1 MKKID
6 PIGVE
11 LPFLE
16 GKNLLGEE
24 IPLPYYKKGEIRI
37 FSLILTPSSKKD
49 ARTWT
54 QHILKTFEANPEIH
68 YFEVR
73 FFSSLLKPLADR
85 LDEQA
90 KAKGERALLPHL
102 VRAYDG
108 RGEFCRKVGIS
119 KKNLCHLY
127 LLDRK
132 GLVRYWGKG
141 PANSKQQ
148 QELMA
153 EIHRIYQRS

>member
-1 MKKID
+1 M
-6 PIGVE
+6 
-11 LPFLE
+11 
-16 GKNLLGEE
+16 
-24 IPLPYYKKGEIRI
+24 
-37 FSLILTPSSKKD
+37 TPSSKKD

-108 RGEFCRKVGIS
+108 RGEFCRKVGDQQKEFMSSLFTGS
-119 KKNLCHLY
+119 KRPGTVL
-127 LLDRK
+127 
-132 GLVRYWGKG
+132 GK
-141 PANSKQQ
+141 
-148 QELMA
+148 
-153 EIHRIYQRS
+153 RTC